1 MDCRLRGFP
10 RSGPVNHRSRS
21 RNSSIFE
28 RFDQCPSGIR
38 SYKICICVA
47 WAENG
52 RPLQLVAR
60 PQVSAYDSRKHV
72 ARTKRI

>member
-10 RSGPVNHRSRS
+10 RSGPANHRSRS

-52 RPLQLVAR
+52 RPF
-60 PQVSAYDSRKHV
+60 
-72 ARTKRI
+72 